1 VSLERLKEGLR
12 RRAEEK
18 AVKIIQEAEERAR
31 KILEEAKR
39 EYEERLRKTREDAI
53 NRLRSELSK
62 KLVEESMKLGIELV
76 NLKNRMLNEILNE
89 VKSRISKL
97 PEDVREKSLT
107 NLFNEALES
116 GVFGKAIRIKV
127 VSRDKQLMKKIL
139 NSRKISKEIIEI
151 QTLDDHY
158 IGGVIIESEDGNISI
173 DNTYLTR
180 LERVAQLLI
189 KKLNEEIFKG

>member
-1 VSLERLKEGLR
+1 MSLERLKEGLR